1 LQARF
6 VSSYLPCSLEFS
18 ADVGSMH
25 LFEIY
30 HMFNLAKN
38 TTHCLLFKI
47 NLAGNKLQYTSAK
60 HDKNEKKNI
69 SHRQNS
75 LKLQIA

>member
-1 LQARF
+1 
-6 VSSYLPCSLEFS
+6 
-18 ADVGSMH
+18 
-25 LFEIY
+25 
-30 HMFNLAKN
+30 MFNLAKN

-60 HDKNEKKNI
+60 HDTNEKNI

-75 LKLQIA
+75 SVIHPETRRNKG

>member
-1 LQARF
+1 
-6 VSSYLPCSLEFS
+6 
-18 ADVGSMH
+18 
-25 LFEIY
+25 
-30 HMFNLAKN
+30 MFNLAKN

-75 LKLQIA
+75 SVIHPETRRNKG